1 MKRLIDHSLL
11 QWKNNSRRKPLLLRG
26 ARQVGKTY
34 AARTLGNTFNEYIE
48 LNFEQTERAV
58 SLFEGDLDP
67 ERIIRDIALL
77 VKKPIKPGT
86 TLLFFDEIQKAPR
99 ALTALRYF
107 YELMPELH
115 IIAAGSLLDFA
126 IEQVGIPVGRVESRY
141 MYPLSFMEFLA
152 ALNESLIIEEILTHG
167 LERPMTPV
175 IHEKLLVL
183 LAEYL
188 ALGGMPEIVRCWQAV
203 KQPLECVHYQA
214 HIIDTYRQDFTTYA
228 KEHQIKY
235 VELLFREVPR
245 QLCHK
250 FKYSSVE
257 GDYRKRELS
266 PALDLLETAGIIH
279 KIFHSSCQGF
289 PFGAQVN
296 PQNYKVIFLD
306 IGLSQAVL
314 KLDLTQWFLN
324 PLQEFIN
331 KGQLVE
337 AFVGQE
343 LLAYS
348 PSYIQGQLYYWQRE
362 TRTSQAEIDY
372 ILQEGECIVPIE
384 IKPGTESTLRSLNFF
399 LETHPQSPYG
409 IRFSTRNYSLAGKIH
424 SYPLYAIAKVC
435 AQKQSDAYKM
445 LTSLI

>member
-1 MKRLIDHSLL
+1 ML
-11 QWKNNSRRKPLLLRG
+11 
-26 ARQVGKTY
+26 GKT
-34 AARTLGNTFNEYIE
+34 FSEYVEI
-48 LNFEQTERAV
+48 NFEQMESAI

-67 ERIIRDIALL
+67 ERIVRDIALL

-86 TLLFFDEIQKAPR
+86 TLLFLDEIQKAPR

-115 IIAAGSLLDFA
+115 IIGAGSLLDFA
-126 IEQVGIPVGRVESRY
+126 IEQVGVPVGRVESCY
-141 MYPLSFMEFLA
+141 IYPLSFMEFLV
-152 ALNESLIIEEILTHG
+152 ALNETLIVEEILSHT
-167 LERPMTPV
+167 LEKTLTPV
-175 IHEKLLVL
+175 IHEKILTLLG
-183 LAEYL
+183 EYL
-188 ALGGMPEIVRCWQAV
+188 ALGGMPEIVRCWQSI
-203 KQPLECVHYQA
+203 KQPLECAKYQA

-250 FKYSSVE
+250 FNYSAIE
-257 GDYRKRELS
+257 GNFRKRELS

-279 KIFHSSCQGF
+279 KIYHSSCQGL

-296 PQNYKVIFLD
+296 PHNYKVLFLD
-306 IGLSQAVL
+306 VGLSQALL

-343 LLAYS
+343 LIAYS
-348 PSYIQGQLYYWQRE
+348 PSYVKNELYYWQRQ
-362 TRTSQAEIDY
+362 TRTSQAEVDY
-372 ILQEGECIVPIE
+372 VLQEGESIIPVE
-384 IKPGTESTLRSLNFF
+384 VKSGSGSTLRSLQLF
-399 LETHPQSPYG
+399 LDTHPQAPYG
-409 IRFSTRNYSLAGKIH
+409 IRFSTRNYSLSERIH

-435 AQKQSDAYKM
+435 TQKHNDVYKA
-445 LTSLI
+445 LASLL